1 MNHSRMRAL
10 ALSLALLA
18 VLVAACSPAA
28 VTAPQAEAE
37 TITVT
42 GFGRAHGDPD
52 MAQITIGVNVAN
64 EDVGVAVA
72 ESNEVMEALTELMAS
87 MGLDEA
93 DIQTVNFSIWGE
105 EQWDPQTGERR
116 EQRLYRVDST
126 LQLKVRQIDN
136 LGEILEAA
144 IDNGA
149 NNIHGLNFSI
159 QDPEALVDEAR
170 AAAVQDA
177 RRRAEQLAAELGVS
191 LGDVVIVE
199 EVSGGPAFPMFEGA
213 FMGMGGGGDEPP
225 ISEGSMSVSSSVLV
239 TFEFTR

>member
-1 MNHSRMRAL
+1 MNYPRIRAL

-28 VTAPQAEAE
+28 VTAPQGKAE

-42 GFGRAHGDPD
+42 GFGRAYGDPD
-52 MAQITIGVNVAN
+52 MAQITIGVSIAD
-64 EDVGVAVA
+64 EDVGAAVA
-72 ESNEVMEALTELMAS
+72 ESNRVMEALTEQMAS

-105 EQWDPQTGERR
+105 EQWDPETGQPR
-116 EQRLYRVDST
+116 EERLYRVDST
-126 LQLKVRQIDN
+126 LQLTVRQIDN

-149 NNIHGLNFSI
+149 NNIHGLSFSM

-170 AAAVQDA
+170 SDAVQDA
-177 RRRAEQLAAELGVS
+177 RRRAELLAAELGVS
-191 LGDVVIVE
+191 LGDVVLVE
-199 EVSGGPAFPMFEGA
+199 EASGGSAFPMFESGVR
-213 FMGMGGGGDEPP
+213 GIGGGGEPP
-225 ISEGSMSVSSSVLV
+225 ISEGSMSVSSSVHV